1 MPIIL
6 ALGGQKKEDQAFK
19 SILSY
24 IVSSCLSYYETK
36 TGATLSLRSYTA
48 IK

>member
-6 ALGGQKKEDQAFK
+6 ALGGQKKEDQVFK

-24 IVSSCLSYYETK
+24 IVNSSLSYYETK
-36 TGATLSLRSYTA
+36 TGATLSLRSYTV